1 MDERPAAARQAPDG
15 APPRPLVVDV
25 DGTLI
30 KTDLL
35 FESALQFVAHR
46 PTEAWKLP
54 AWTLAGRSELKALL
68 ADRVTLD
75 MATIPLRDEVV
86 AVIRDAQRRSVPV
99 YLASASDHR
108 YVQALAVRL
117 GGVEGVFASRPGD
130 NLAGTRKA
138 ERLVREFGAGGYD
151 YIGDR
156 PVDFP
161 VWESAGGVLA
171 VAHNTGFER
180 RVTGSFPAA
189 QIVARP
195 RPSPRSYVKAMRP
208 HQWAKNVLV
217 FLPMLAGHHFTPAS
231 IAAGI
236 LAFMCFSLA
245 ASSAYIVNDL
255 LDLPADREHARK
267 RGRPFAA
274 GAVPIQHGILLAS
287 ALLALAIGG
296 ALAISG
302 EFLAVLALY
311 VVATLTYS
319 FLLKRKPIVDVITL
333 GGLYTI
339 RVLGG
344 VVAVHAKQ
352 SPWLLMFCLFL
363 FLSLAL
369 VKRCSE
375 LVANQ
380 GRGKLD
386 ISGRGYRVGDLGMLS
401 ALGAAAGY
409 GAVLVVTLYLASPDI
424 AKLYT
429 YPTRM
434 WLICPL
440 LLYWI
445 SRVLLIS
452 HRGEMHDDPVVFA
465 ISDRIS
471 WIIGLLVVIIVGL
484 SI

>member
-1 MDERPAAARQAPDG
+1 MEERWTAARQASG
-15 APPRPLVVDV
+15 GGPPRPLVVDV

-35 FESALQFVAHR
+35 FESALQFAAHR
-46 PTEAWKLP
+46 PMEAWKLLG
-54 AWTLAGRSELKALL
+54 WTFAGRSELKAYL
-68 ADRVTLD
+68 ADRIALDTATL
-75 MATIPLRDEVV
+75 PLRDEVV
-86 AVIRDAQRRSVPV
+86 TVIREAQRQAVPV

-108 YVQALAVRL
+108 YVHALAVRL
-117 GGVEGVFASRPGD
+117 GGVKGVFASRPGD

-138 ERLVREFGAGGYD
+138 ERLVRQFGAGGYD

-171 VAHNTGFER
+171 VAHSSGFAR
-180 RVTGSFPAA
+180 SVKSSFPAA
-189 QIVARP
+189 LIVA
-195 RPSPRSYVKAMRP
+195 SPRLAIRSYLKAMRP

-217 FLPMLAGHHFTPAS
+217 FLPMLAGHHFKPAA
-231 IAAGI
+231 IAAAI

-255 LDLPADREHARK
+255 LDLPADREHPRK
-267 RGRPFAA
+267 RDRPFAA
-274 GAVPIQHGILLAS
+274 GAVPIQHGIVLAA
-287 ALLALAIGG
+287 ALLAVAIGG
-296 ALAISG
+296 ALAVSI

-319 FLLKRKPIVDVITL
+319 FFLKRKPIVDVITL

-344 VVAVHAKQ
+344 VVAVDAKQ

-375 LVANQ
+375 LVAIQ
-380 GRGKLD
+380 ARGRLD
-386 ISGRGYRVGDLGMLS
+386 ISGRGYRVGDLGILS
-401 ALGAAAGY
+401 ALGASAGY
-409 GAVLVVTLYLASPDI
+409 GAVLVVTLYLASPDV

-440 LLYWI
+440 LLFWI
-445 SRVLLIS
+445 SRILLLS

-465 ISDRIS
+465 ISDRTS
-471 WIIGLLVVIIVGL
+471 WIVGLLVVIIVGL